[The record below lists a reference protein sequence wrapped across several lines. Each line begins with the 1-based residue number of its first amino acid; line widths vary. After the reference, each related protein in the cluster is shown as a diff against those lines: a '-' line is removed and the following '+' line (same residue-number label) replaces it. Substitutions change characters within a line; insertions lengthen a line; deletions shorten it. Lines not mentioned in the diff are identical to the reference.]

1 MSRTCPNAALSS
13 VISVAFAGVVLAA
26 IVSTTGSLGELG
38 IDANGELTLC
48 YCQMLVNAK
57 CKTGLKLEPGVW
69 SKVKLVCTG
78 DELRLSANGVEAKKP
93 LKVKLPGE
101 GVASVSVGGY
111 DRSAWNYGFFKG
123 RVRNLMI
130 SQRAE

>member
-1 MSRTCPNAALSS
+1 MSRTCPNVVLSLVVS
-13 VISVAFAGVVLAA
+13 IVFAGVALAA
-26 IVSTTGSLGELG
+26 PTGRLGELG

-93 LKVKLPGE
+93 L
-101 GVASVSVGGY
+101 
-111 DRSAWNYGFFKG
+111 
-123 RVRNLMI
+123 NLRI
-130 SQRAE
+130 SQRSE